1 MNIEIELHNLPAH
14 LQEAISNFMYEYYLV
29 KRETEEL
36 YKDMGK
42 DYDYSIF
49 MILKFTR
56 MMEMAEYA
64 KEKYN
69 MNFKVHWGYRVETS
83 YGVSGLEPN
92 VQSEIEK
99 YYHVEKPDYAKVE
112 NIIKAFLPE
121 LKKTVIPEMI
131 SIVVG
136 FDDIDNRIDVENKIC
151 LLWKDGKKN
160 ED

>member
-1 MNIEIELHNLPAH
+1 MNIEIELHNPPAH

-29 KRETEEL
+29 KRVTEEL

-151 LLWKDGKKN
+151 LLWKDRKKN

>member
-1 MNIEIELHNLPAH
+1 MNIEIELHNPPAH